1 MRLLLLL
8 PLAPRRDATNGG
20 ARVLTQFL
28 MEITS
33 RHRVAI
39 LYFREAD
46 EPGADL
52 IFHERCERVEE
63 VVRPAS
69 KRSLRARVNRYFR
82 MILSLVLLR
91 PVWVGDWASVE
102 FAKRAR
108 LLAQRFQPEIIQSE
122 LHVMGQYLSALRDFG
137 ARRVLVEYESSARA
151 ALYLQNL
158 PWVLRELVEE
168 IERISWQRY
177 QRRIY
182 RQVDAIVAF
191 TPADQKSIS
200 QTAGHT
206 PIYIISPGT
215 PIPEYPLNPLGSSPP
230 TLLFVGNFYHPPNAD
245 AARRLIDS
253 IFPSVRK
260 WLPDARLFVVGENPP
275 ADLNRSNRENI
286 VITGRV
292 PDITPYLDQAT
303 LVVAPLRLGGGMRIK
318 VLESLVSGKA
328 VVTTSLAAEGL
339 AIQDGEQLV
348 LAETDDEFVTRI
360 VELLQNSEKRLAIA
374 RRARAWACEN
384 IAWEQSVAKYET
396 LYQGLLTGYTP
407 SGWKM
412 PIVPLSESH
421 TSQLLNPPRQN
432 E

>member
-1 MRLLLLL
+1 MRLLMLL
-8 PLAPRRDATNGG
+8 PFAPRRDATNGG

-28 MEITS
+28 TEITS
-33 RHRVAI
+33 RHQVAI

-52 IFHERCERVEE
+52 FFHERCERVEE

-69 KRSLRARVNRYFR
+69 NRSLPALVARYLRI
-82 MILSLVLLR
+82 ILSVLLLR
-91 PVWVGDWASVE
+91 PVWVGDWASME

-122 LHVMGQYLSALRDFG
+122 LHVMGQYLSALRDLG
-137 ARRVLVEYESSARA
+137 ARQVLVEYESSARA
-151 ALYLQNL
+151 AIYLQNL
-158 PWVLRELVEE
+158 PGALRDLVEG
-168 IERISWQRY
+168 IERISWKRY
-177 QRRIY
+177 EMNIY

-200 QTAGHT
+200 QTAGDT
-206 PIYIISPGT
+206 PIHIISPGT
-215 PIPEYPLNPLGSSPP
+215 RIPEYPLNPLGSSPP
-230 TLLFVGNFYHPPNAD
+230 NLLFIGNFYHPPNVD
-245 AARRLIDS
+245 AARRLVDS
-253 IFPSVRK
+253 IFPSVRQ
-260 WLPDARLFVVGENPP
+260 WLPDARLFIVGENPP

-292 PDITPYLDQAT
+292 PEITPYLDQAA

-318 VLESLVSGKA
+318 VLESLAAGKA

-348 LAETDDEFVTRI
+348 IAETDDEFVTHI
-360 VELLQNSEKRLAIA
+360 VELLQSPEKRLAIA

-396 LYQGLLTGYTP
+396 LYQGFLTAYTP

-412 PIVPLSESH
+412 PIAPLSESH
-421 TSQLLNPPRQN
+421 TSQFLNPPRQN